1 MKTIALKLW
10 IPAIVNILFF
20 SSCFQLSSNS
30 TANNLVQKTGLNQKE
45 LTTAECEIDSLYEL
59 WKSYH
64 AIESAIAINHRT
76 NNDLWRKIENER
88 RSNTAIFKL
97 VLNDLEASRVK
108 FTIIH
113 DNNYFLPSV
122 STIDTMS
129 ELLSKDLHTVV
140 EARFLTAQIKNN

>member
-10 IPAIVNILFF
+10 IPAIVTILFF

-30 TANNLVQKTGLNQKE
+30 TTNNLVQKTGLNQKE
-45 LTTAECEIDSLYEL
+45 LITAECEIDSLYEL
-59 WKSYH
+59 WKNYH
-64 AIESAIAINHRT
+64 AIESAIATNYRT

-113 DNNYFLPSV
+113 HNNYFLPSV
-122 STIDTMS
+122 STFDTMG

-140 EARFLTAQIKNN
+140 ETLFLTAQIKNN